1 MLQPSRARLDAKGQP
16 LCEVLSKMATR
27 LQVAAA
33 QPDDLDAA
41 FAGEAIALRTS
52 LAGVSRTGLH
62 AASVAQAIAGVA
74 ASRR

>member
-1 MLQPSRARLDAKGQP
+1 VSSKGCGLTSSRINPNEL
-16 LCEVLSKMATR
+16 ATR
-27 LQVAAA
+27 LQVPAA
-33 QPDDLDAA
+33 QSDDLDAA
-41 FAGEAIALRTS
+41 FAGEAIALRKS